1 LGLFSKLFFTF
12 SIIYLMNIFVAKLNF
27 RTSSES
33 LESLF
38 SQYGE
43 VKSAKVITDR
53 DTGKSKGFAFVEMGS
68 EDAGVAAIAG
78 LNETEFEGQTIVVK
92 KAEPRPASSA
102 PRRDFKPR
110 GDFNRDRDRRY

>member
-1 LGLFSKLFFTF
+1 
-12 SIIYLMNIFVAKLNF
+12 MNIFVAKLNF

-78 LNETEFEGQTIVVK
+78 LNETDFEGQTIVVK
-92 KAEPRPASSA
+92 KAEPRPASA
-102 PRRDFKPR
+102 PRRDFQPR